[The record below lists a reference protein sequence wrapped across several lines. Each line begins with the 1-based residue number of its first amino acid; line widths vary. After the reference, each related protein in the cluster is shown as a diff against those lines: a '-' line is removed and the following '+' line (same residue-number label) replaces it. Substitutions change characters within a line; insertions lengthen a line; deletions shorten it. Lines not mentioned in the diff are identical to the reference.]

1 MTVDGGGRALIDA
14 HRAAG
19 SMFSAGG
26 VSSFVRAE
34 GDGTPVVLV
43 HGLPVSSYLY
53 RKVLPELAA
62 RGLRGVAFDLPGM
75 GLADRPVSFDYR
87 IAGLGEFAAAA
98 VDALGLSSFH
108 LVVHDAGGPVGFEL
122 IRRRPGSIRSLTI
135 LDTMV
140 EIPKRPFPG
149 EVWARLTSTAGPI
162 LRSPTLW
169 QQLMRRVGVADQTSL
184 SDAEIDAHRLLGLG
198 DDDAAGYLR
207 IMSAVARSRR
217 AGSYA
222 DVVDTRRVPYPV
234 QVLWGASDPILTLKG
249 HGLAMLEATG
259 LPALNVTPGRHY
271 IQEDNA
277 PLIASMVA
285 DLAAVTDR
293 STGAEPEQRRLTGR
307 FAPRRRG

>member
-1 MTVDGGGRALIDA
+1 MTGASPGHHLVDA

-19 SMFSAGG
+19 TRFAAGG
-26 VSSFVRAE
+26 LTSFVREE
-34 GDGTPVVLV
+34 GDGAPVVLI

-75 GLADRPVSFDYR
+75 GLADRPASFDYR

-98 VDALGLSSFH
+98 VDALDLPSFH

-122 IRRRPGSIRSLTI
+122 IRRRPASIRSLTI
-135 LDTMV
+135 LDTMI

-149 EVWARLTSTAGPI
+149 EIWARLTGRAGPI
-162 LRSPTLW
+162 MRAPKLW
-169 QQLMRRVGVADQTSL
+169 EQLMRRVGVADPSSIT
-184 SDAEIDAHRLLGLG
+184 DAEIDAHRLLALG

-207 IMSAVARSRR
+207 IMGAVQRSRR

-222 DVVDTRRVPYPV
+222 DVVDTRSVPYPV

-249 HGLAMLEATG
+249 HGFAMLEATG
-259 LPALNVTPGRHY
+259 LPVLNVTPGRHY

-285 DLAAVTDR
+285 DIAGGTDR
-293 STGAEPEQRRLTGR
+293 SDGAASNQRRRPGR
-307 FAPRRRG
+307 FAPKRRG